1 MIIVKDLIKI
11 TQQSLLIIFAIVL
24 GLKSFL
30 DYPALAQ
37 TQIII
42 LLNQTPPK
50 EPHTPGPT
58 SSLPA
63 GGQNYSPVPPSEG
76 DIIFNAPPF
85 PPIDNETIRVRPGG
99 LFTPSCKSTTR
110 SLTALIPI
118 KNPALTTRE
127 HPTFLFYVP
136 DASDE
141 IRVGEFSLLVGPQ
154 EKTRLYKTRFTL
166 PQTPGIVSITLPSAP
181 EYALEEGQ
189 YYRWYF
195 KLYCQSNTSS
205 QPDVDVNG
213 WVQRV
218 ALTPERE
225 RQIKAAA
232 PDVWYDASA
241 NLAESLR
248 ALPQDV
254 RLRND
259 WLNLLKSIGLEDLA
273 QEPLVGPV
281 IPLERNTSF

>member
-1 MIIVKDLIKI
+1 MVILIDLIKI
-11 TQQSLLIIFAIVL
+11 TRQSLPTIFAIVL

-30 DYPALAQ
+30 DYPAFAQ
-37 TQIII
+37 TQVIIP
-42 LLNQTPPK
+42 LNQTPPK

-63 GGQNYSPVPPSEG
+63 GGQHSEPLPHSPYEPLPPEEALE
-76 DIIFNAPPF
+76 DVWPP
-85 PPIDNETIRVRPGG
+85 GSW
-99 LFTPSCKSTTR
+99 FTPSCKSTTR
-110 SLTALIPI
+110 SLAALIPV

-136 DASDE
+136 YASDG
-141 IRVGEFSLLVGPQ
+141 IRVGEFSLLVGLQ

-166 PQTPGIVSITLPSAP
+166 PQAPGIVSITLPSAP

-189 YYRWYF
+189 YYHWYF
-195 KLYCQSNTSS
+195 KLYCQPNTSF
-205 QPDVDVNG
+205 QPDVDINS

-241 NLAESLR
+241 NLAQNLR
-248 ALPQDV
+248 VSPQDA
-254 RLRND
+254 RLRKD
-259 WLNLLKSIGLEDLA
+259 WLNLLKSIGLEYLA
-273 QEPLVGPV
+273 QEPLVGSV
-281 IPLERNTSF
+281 IPLDVHRPQ